1 MTEKEKVEPVIDS
14 NEASMNPDIVTKV
27 ALHEDTE
34 DYRIEP
40 LSEGDLIIDDCIFER
55 KTPSDFASS
64 LQEGRLRDQVERM
77 GGGGGV
83 CFILIEGNMEDY
95 DNLEH
100 SEMPSKS
107 LRGMDASIEMRN
119 NIGVKYCS
127 NLKNLVDMAV
137 RIARKSKEET
147 TTVQANTT
155 DAVKDPSFMEN
166 LFLGID
172 GVGIKTAEELALLF
186 SDIESLH
193 NSNIEDFKQV
203 NGVGDETAKEIQEVV
218 HKSSNSNNIEETTS
232 KQQRTYSI

>member
-1 MTEKEKVEPVIDS
+1 MSKEKVEPVIDS
-14 NEASMNPDIVTKV
+14 NEASMNPDIVTNI
-27 ALHEDTE
+27 ALHEDTD

-40 LSEGDLIIDDCIFER
+40 LSEGDIIIEDCVFER

-100 SEMPSKS
+100 SEMPAKS

-127 NLKNLVDMAV
+127 NQKNLVDMAV

-155 DAVKDPSFMEN
+155 DAVKNPSFMEN

-186 SDIESLH
+186 SDVQSLH
-193 NSNIEDFKQV
+193 NANIEDFKEV
-203 NGVGDETAKEIQEVV
+203 NGVGDETAKEIQQNVQSSKNSTSND
-218 HKSSNSNNIEETTS
+218 KSST